1 YILIFIAILSS
12 CSKTSNI
19 NWNKIDK
26 TICTSPQDG
35 LSELE
40 RIIIEDLSNSDLQR
54 YNLLYIKALDKLYIT
69 HTTDSIILDV
79 IDYFSRKDKSLYAEA
94 LYYGGRVYSDLGD
107 KPSAIKYYQSALD
120 LLPDNS
126 QNIVLRSNLLSQLA
140 QEYLSLSL
148 HKEALD
154 YLEKVLVC
162 DSIKK
167 DSINLAFDYG
177 MIGEIHQRLNKPN
190 IAGLYYRKGLVYLSD
205 KHSTDRM
212 ELLISLANV
221 YLQKNNVDSAEIL
234 ITNVI
239 KETTNPDKT
248 NSKQCNLRNSAL
260 STGIQIYYKKGS
272 YNSTYIYARELAMSN
287 SHLNRHTGF
296 KYLFKPE
303 VMKYI
308 PSDSLV
314 FFIKGYHKTLEERYN
329 EHDAQQVVMQNARY
343 NYETHERERLKAELR
358 EQKTLI
364 WLAIVVIVAL
374 VMLLTTLFYRNR
386 EKARLIELHKAIE
399 DVESINRMILG
410 DNKGIETNPSA
421 QNKNLDEAQEYLL
434 TSLIEKVKE
443 NQSSS
448 VYNEIVNSD
457 VVIKIK
463 DNIYNEK
470 TSIHIPWSEIE
481 GLIKNINPKFIP
493 RLRFLSNGQIKLNNI
508 RLALLIKCGLTPGE
522 IATVLNLKK
531 NTLTYHRKKLCSLL
545 AKNKIDISE
554 IDDLI
559 KLL

>member
-1 YILIFIAILSS
+1 MAILSS
-12 CSKTSNI
+12 CSKSSY
-19 NWNKIDK
+19 IDWSQIDQ

-40 RIIIEDLSNSDLQR
+40 RITIEDLSNSDLQR

-69 HTTDSIILDV
+69 HTSDSIILEV
-79 IDYFSRKDKSLYAEA
+79 IDYYSRKDKSLYAEA

-120 LLPDNS
+120 LLPDNT
-126 QNIVLRSNLLSQLA
+126 QNIVLRSNLLSQIA

-148 HKEALD
+148 HNEALD

-162 DSIKK
+162 DSIKN

-177 MIGEIHQRLNKPN
+177 MIGEIYQRQNKLNT
-190 IAGLYYRKGLVYLSD
+190 AELYLKKGLDHLSD
-205 KHSTDRM
+205 KHIIDRI
-212 ELLISLANV
+212 ELNIQLAEV
-221 YLQKNNVDSAEIL
+221 HLQKMDIDSSTIMINQIIDDLATIDTVDIH
-234 ITNVI
+234 
-239 KETTNPDKT
+239 
-248 NSKQCNLRNSAL
+248 QCELKNTVL
-260 STGIQIYYKKGS
+260 STAAQIYYKKGI
-272 YNSTYIYARELAMSN
+272 YDSTYNYARELALSN
-287 SHLNRHTGF
+287 TSLNKHNGF
-296 KYLFKPE
+296 FMLFKPE
-303 VMKYI
+303 VMKFI

-374 VMLLTTLFYRNR
+374 LMLLTTLFYRNR
-386 EKARLIELHKAIE
+386 EKTRLIELHKAIE

-493 RLRFLSNGQIKLNNI
+493 RLRFLSNGQIKLDNI

-554 IDDLI
+554 IDNLI
-559 KLL
+559 RLL